1 MLYINQTL
9 SAPVDNMFAEHTLG
23 LAGYAFI
30 EMHYSVGWGAKYAPI
45 GMQFESSD

>member
-1 MLYINQTL
+1 
-9 SAPVDNMFAEHTLG
+9 MFAEHTLG